1 MDRSAGPETVVMAL
15 PERMK
20 FGIFLGPYH
29 PLNDNPTVAFQR
41 DLELIQW
48 LDDLA
53 FDEAYIGE
61 HHTISSPE
69 IFIAALAD
77 RTKSIKLGTG

>member
-1 MDRSAGPETVVMAL
+1 MPL

-41 DLELIQW
+41 DLELVQW
-48 LDDLA
+48 LDALA

-61 HHTISSPE
+61 HHSGGWETISSSE

-77 RTKSIKLGTG
+77 RTKSIKLCTG